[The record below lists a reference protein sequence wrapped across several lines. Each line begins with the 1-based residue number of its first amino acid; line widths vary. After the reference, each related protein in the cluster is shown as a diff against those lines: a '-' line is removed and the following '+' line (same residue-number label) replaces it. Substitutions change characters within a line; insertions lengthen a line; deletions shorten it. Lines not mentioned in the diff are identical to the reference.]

1 MFTLQK
7 LTELYH
13 EFDAALAQIIEQ
25 PGSPREVY
33 EPISYILKIGGK
45 RIRPAM
51 AIAAFKLY
59 QNETNTAIIQLAQA
73 VEMFH
78 NFTLLHDDIM
88 DKSLLRRGKETVH
101 IKWDESTAI
110 LCGDLLQIEVY
121 EKLTSIGNLEILTLF
136 NQMAREL
143 CEGQMNDMNFENRDQ
158 ISNTDYLQMITQK
171 TAVLLGFSMQSGAL
185 LGGASSEEA
194 KKLYNLGI
202 GIGVSFQLMDDYLD
216 TFGEKAKVGKQIGG
230 DILNQKKTFLWNEM
244 WNHLDASDRDKI
256 TNMYAHFSDEEMI
269 AHIKQKMI
277 QTGADQKTLQLAQE
291 HTINNTALLASINA
305 PGDKT
310 YLEEIMKMLSERES

>member
-45 RIRPAM
+45 RIRPARWRLLLLSY
-51 AIAAFKLY
+51 IKTKRIQL
-59 QNETNTAIIQLAQA
+59 IIQLAQA

-143 CEGQMNDMNFENRDQ
+143 CEGQMNDMNFENPR
-158 ISNTDYLQMITQK
+158 SN
-171 TAVLLGFSMQSGAL
+171 F
-185 LGGASSEEA
+185 
-194 KKLYNLGI
+194 
-202 GIGVSFQLMDDYLD
+202 
-216 TFGEKAKVGKQIGG
+216 
-230 DILNQKKTFLWNEM
+230 
-244 WNHLDASDRDKI
+244 
-256 TNMYAHFSDEEMI
+256 
-269 AHIKQKMI
+269 
-277 QTGADQKTLQLAQE
+277 
-291 HTINNTALLASINA
+291 
-305 PGDKT
+305 
-310 YLEEIMKMLSERES
+310 